1 MSKNLKIATVGV
13 AVFTGLLVAYLAGYE
28 TAKTADLNTATAQV
42 APEPETPVLAQ
53 TTQPQSSGKIAS
65 VRLDLSA
72 WEKEYTAALEA
83 DEKEHIARHEAQNV
97 SPYNPEF
104 VDCTESNRVGDQD
117 RQSPCQTTY
126 MYPRHPYFSYE
137 NDALESLAYSDPLA
151 AHILSTRYQV
161 SDPGKSLD
169 LAIHSAAISAK
180 PGPLQIAA
188 HRTFDV
194 YYPKRELTIEDV
206 FYHEALLRVAKK
218 MGADSGMTEISLPEG
233 KTLPEEPLRKLVR
246 EIEAQL
252 VETQMTVTGSSSL
265 KELFDA

>member
-1 MSKNLKIATVGV
+1 MRKLSKTSMVLA
-13 AVFTGLLVAYLAGYE
+13 AFAGLLVAYLTGYE
-28 TAKTADLNTATAQV
+28 TAKKAELNTATAQV
-42 APEPETPVLAQ
+42 APQPETPVMAQ

-83 DEKEHIARHEAQNV
+83 DEKEYIARYEAKNV
-97 SPYNPEF
+97 TPYNPEF

-194 YYPKRELTIEDV
+194 YSPKRKLTIEDA

-252 VETQMTVTGSSSL
+252 VETQMTVTGNSSL